1 MRQTAAVPPVAGGT
15 RAATTRSRAATAP
28 APGGPHGGRR
38 RSAVVVGGGIAGLAS
53 AALLARDG
61 YDVELLEQR
70 DALGGRA
77 GSWERDGFRFDTGPS
92 WYLMPEVFDHFF
104 SLLGTS
110 AAEQLDLRRLDP
122 GYRVFFED
130 HPEPVDVRADLDA
143 NVATFEALEPGAGE
157 GLRAYLVSARE
168 AYDLAT
174 RRFLY
179 SSFESLTTLV
189 RPDVLRRSRRLV
201 ELLLRPLGAH
211 VARSFA
217 DPRLRQILGYPAVF
231 LGSSPDRAPSM
242 YHLMSHLDLADGVLY
257 PQGGFTT
264 LIEAVARLAERE
276 GATLRTGATVTA
288 VTTAELPGRRRRG
301 PRRDSA
307 AGTRA
312 PAAGTRARVT
322 GVRWR
327 DAAGAEHL
335 SEADVVVGAADL
347 HHLETE
353 LLPPALQTYP
363 QRYWDRR
370 DPGPGAVLVYLGVRG
385 ELPELAH
392 HSLFF
397 TADWEKNFAAIF
409 GAETRVPDP
418 ASAYVCTPSRTD
430 ASVAPAGH
438 ENVFVLVPVPPDP
451 GIGRGGVD
459 GAGDPTVE
467 RVADA
472 AIDQLAEWAG
482 VPDLRERIVLRRTV
496 GPGDFA
502 ADLNAWSGG
511 ALGPAHTLRQSAFLR
526 GRNASRRVAGLY
538 YAGSSTIPG
547 VGLPMCL
554 ISAEIMLKR
563 LRGDRTTEPMA
574 VPR

>member
-1 MRQTAAVPPVAGGT
+1 MSATVPQQLSGAAPLPA
-15 RAATTRSRAATAP
+15 RAALSTAGASSP
-28 APGGPHGGRR
+28 TAGDGGRR
-38 RSAVVVGGGIAGLAS
+38 RRTAVVVGGGIAGLAS
-53 AALLARDG
+53 AALLAGDG

-70 DALGGRA
+70 EALGGRA
-77 GSWERDGFRFDTGPS
+77 GTWERDGFRFDTGPS

-104 SLLGTS
+104 ALLGTS
-110 AAEQLDLRRLDP
+110 AAEQLDLTLLDP

-130 HPEPVDVRADLDA
+130 HAQPVDVRADLEA
-143 NVATFEALEPGAGE
+143 NVATFEVLEPGAGE
-157 GLRAYLVSARE
+157 RLRRYLDSARE

-174 RRFLY
+174 QRFLY
-179 SSFESLTTLV
+179 TSFESLTTLA

-211 VARSFA
+211 VARHFA

-257 PQGGFTT
+257 PQGGLTR
-264 LIEAVARLAERE
+264 LVEAVARLAERE

-288 VTTAELPGRRRRG
+288 LTTADLPGRRRGRAARV
-301 PRRDSA
+301 RRTGSH
-307 AGTRA
+307 
-312 PAAGTRARVT
+312 RARVT

-327 DAAGAEHL
+327 DASGAEHV
-335 SEADVVVGAADL
+335 SAADVVVGAADL

-353 LLPPALQTYP
+353 LLPPRLRTYP

-385 ELPELAH
+385 ELPQLEH

-397 TADWEKNFAAIF
+397 TADWDRNFADIF
-409 GAETRVPDP
+409 GRERRVPDP

-430 ASVAPAGH
+430 PTVAPPGH
-438 ENVFVLVPVPPDP
+438 ENVFVLVPVPADP
-451 GIGRGGVD
+451 GLGRGGVD
-459 GAGDPTVE
+459 GTGDPAVE
-467 RVADA
+467 RAADA
-472 AIDQLAEWAG
+472 AIDQVAAWAG
-482 VPDLRERIVLRRTV
+482 IPDLRERIVVRRTV

-554 ISAEIMLKR
+554 ISAEILLKR
-563 LRGDRTTEPMA
+563 LRGDRNTEPTA
-574 VPR
+574 VAR